1 MAVDES
7 ARERPTIRDAAPPL
21 PNSAAMA
28 AMTAAVT
35 TTCSIP
41 KPNTKRRMVSRR
53 WKESSRPM
61 RNIKNT
67 TPSSAM
73 PATRWA
79 SAMVIQ

>member
-7 ARERPTIRDAAPPL
+7 ASERPTIRDGAPPL
-21 PNSAAMA
+21 PNSAAMP

-35 TTCSIP
+35 TTWSMP
-41 KPNTKRRMVSRR
+41 NPNTNRGMVSRR

-79 SAMVIQ
+79 SAMVTQ